1 MDLVRDGW
9 EPLVQ
14 RSYCCCFTQPSVAH
28 APLSDHKGLT
38 ARAKL
43 ERVRW
48 LRGGSCKVV
57 VVQWSNQG
65 AKVLMWKF
73 RK

>member
-1 MDLVRDGW
+1 MGGKLGLELVREGW

-28 APLSDHKGLT
+28 APLRDLKGNT

-43 ERVRW
+43 GGVRW
-48 LRGGSCKVV
+48 LGGGVC
-57 VVQWSNQG
+57 N
-65 AKVLMWKF
+65 
-73 RK
+73 